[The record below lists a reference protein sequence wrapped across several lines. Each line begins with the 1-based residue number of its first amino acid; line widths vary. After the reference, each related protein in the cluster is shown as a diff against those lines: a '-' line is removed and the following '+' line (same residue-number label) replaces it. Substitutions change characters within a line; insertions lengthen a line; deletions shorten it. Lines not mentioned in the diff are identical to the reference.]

1 VQWLTV
7 ANRNCTIIRI
17 ESPPYLNKQ
26 RLQRGIL
33 HVHDRAVY
41 DTNHEL
47 FRSNARRFF
56 REELEPNIGRWEK
69 DGVLPREFWLKAG
82 EKGFHCCGIPEEYGG
97 PGADFLYNMVL
108 SEEVGYAIG
117 GASVGFSVSS
127 DIVSYYILHSGTE
140 ELKKYWLPKMVTGQA
155 ISSIG
160 MTEPG
165 CGSDLKAVRTTA
177 VREGEHYVING
188 QKTFIT
194 NGQNCDFVLLVCST
208 DQSLGAKGISL
219 IIVESD
225 REGFQRGRNLEK
237 IGQKAADTSE
247 LFFSDVRVPASN
259 LLGKEG
265 GGFAVLMN
273 ELPRERMTIACR
285 ALAEAQRA
293 YELAR
298 DYVKERKAF
307 GNTIFEFQNTQF
319 KLAEIKTSLAVGW
332 AYLDQCLSKINEG
345 TLTPEEGA
353 MAKLWTTETGNKI
366 VDDCLQFFGGY
377 GYMSEYPISRLF
389 VDSRVRRIYGGSSE
403 IMKLVIGRSI

>member
-1 VQWLTV
+1 M
-7 ANRNCTIIRI
+7 
-17 ESPPYLNKQ
+17 
-26 RLQRGIL
+26 
-33 HVHDRAVY
+33 HDRAVY
-41 DTNHEL
+41 DSDHEL

-56 REELEPNIGRWEK
+56 REELETNIERWEK

-140 ELKKYWLPKMVTGQA
+140 EQKRHWLPKMVAGQA
-155 ISSIG
+155 IPAIG

-273 ELPRERMTIACR
+273 ELPRERMTIASR

-307 GNTIFEFQNTQF
+307 GNSIFEFQNTQF

-345 TLTPEEGA
+345 TLAPEEGA

-389 VDSRVRRIYGGSSE
+389 VDSRARRIYGGSSE